1 MHFCNPLFAGFL
13 FKSITMKLEIL
24 AFGAH
29 PDDVELGAGGI
40 LAKHAY
46 LGHKTGIIDLTQGE
60 MGTRGT
66 PEIRLKEAQEAAKI
80 LNCSIR
86 ENLGLRDGYIRNSEE
101 SQLEVIRVLRTY
113 RPDIVL
119 CNAPT
124 DRHPDHGH
132 ASKLVVESCFLSG
145 LQMLKTADAAGN
157 AQLPWRP
164 KRVYHY
170 IQFDSLTPDFVVNI
184 SGFMEQKM
192 ASINAHSSQ
201 FYNPK
206 SNEPETV
213 ISSKFFFNSL
223 EGRAREYGR
232 TIYAEF
238 GEGLIAQEI
247 IGVEQLFALL

>member
-1 MHFCNPLFAGFL
+1 MAGFL

-46 LGHKTGIIDLTQGE
+46 IGHKTGIVDLTKGE

-86 ENLGLRDGYIRNSEE
+86 ENLGLRDGFIRNSEE
-101 SQLEVIRVLRTY
+101 SQKEVIRVLRTY

-119 CNAPT
+119 CNAPS

-145 LQMLKTADAAGN
+145 LRMLKTSNEEGQE
-157 AQLPWRP
+157 QLPWRP

-170 IQFDSLTPDFVVNI
+170 IQFDSLTPNFVVDI

-192 ASINAHSSQ
+192 SSIKAHTSQ
-201 FYNPK
+201 FYNPN
-206 SNEPETV
+206 SEEPETV
-213 ISSKFFFNSL
+213 ISSKYFFDSL
-223 EGRAREYGR
+223 EGRAREFGR
-232 TIYAEF
+232 TIYTEF
-238 GEGLIAQEI
+238 GEGLIAEEM
-247 IGVEQLFALL
+247 IGVDQLYSLM